1 MLVYTNGKEK
11 YEQNMNKKIK
21 KLLKKVLTNP
31 GKYGIIIVQKG
42 KELTTMKKFTLA
54 TDFVRQYANNGQ
66 HMEQWVRYTLTG
78 ERAKADNLPH
88 NMGTDCGCYQIKAAR
103 ATVCKG
109 RDLVA
114 YLAEDKAT
122 EFIYAT
128 AEGIAYV
135 MDKAEYIAFATE
147 FGTLTRESDKNGG
160 AEKIRLKA
168 EGKALLAYLAER
180 A

>member
-1 MLVYTNGKEK
+1 
-11 YEQNMNKKIK
+11 
-21 KLLKKVLTNP
+21 
-31 GKYGIIIVQKG
+31 
-42 KELTTMKKFTLA
+42 MKKFTLA

-114 YLAEDKAT
+114 YLAEDRAT

-128 AEGIAYV
+128 AEGVAYV